1 MFMGNFKTNQWLH
14 AGIIVLV
21 VGILTLVTPAFSR
34 LTPNELAIDLIAG
47 GIMTL
52 TGIGSILTALKSR

>member
-1 MFMGNFKTNQWLH
+1 MGKLKTNQWLH

-21 VGILTLVTPAFSR
+21 VGVLTLITPAFSH
-34 LTPNELAIDLIAG
+34 LTGKELAIDLIAG

-52 TGIGSILTALKSR
+52 TGVGSILTALRSR